1 MSIVFLFGILLVLG
15 VVGMPIAF
23 ALPLSAIIFI
33 TIEPS
38 LPLSIVVQRMSVG
51 IDSYVLLAI
60 PLFIFA
66 GNLLNVGGLAERI
79 FKFALA
85 LVGHIKGSL
94 AHVNVIASV
103 IFSGM
108 SGVAQADAAG
118 LGTVEVKAMTKAGF
132 SPEFSAAITA
142 ASSIIGPIIPPSG
155 IMIIYSVLSGT
166 SIPEL
171 FVAGIIPGL
180 SMALVL
186 MLTVYY
192 LAKSGKIP
200 CPEFKRQPV
209 ADVWQAFKEGFLPL
223 MAPVLLITGILT
235 GVATPTELG
244 ALTVAY
250 SIILGAVYRELNIAK
265 LLQAAKDTCVTCGA
279 LVFIIAAAVPFSA
292 ILALQGVPHMLATF
306 LTGVSDNPLVIL
318 LIINIALL
326 VLGCLL
332 DTTAI
337 MLITVPILMPVVMA
351 LGIDPVHFGLIV
363 IINLLIGTITPP
375 FGVLLFVMM
384 GVANVSYN
392 KMFSGIKLFYLP
404 LFLFLLVL
412 TYIPAFSLWL
422 PGLIF

>member
-1 MSIVFLFGILLVLG
+1 MSIIVLFLILLFLG
-15 VVGMPIAF
+15 LIGLPIAF

-38 LPLSIVVQRMSVG
+38 LPISIVVQRMSVG

-66 GNLLNVGGLAERI
+66 GNLLNFGGLAEKI
-79 FKFALA
+79 FNFALA
-85 LVGHIKGSL
+85 LVGHIRGSL

-186 MLTVYY
+186 MLTIYY
-192 LAKSGKIP
+192 LARTGKVY
-200 CPEFKRQPV
+200 CPEFERQPV
-209 ADVWQAFKEGFLPL
+209 KQVWAAFKEGFLPL
-223 MAPVLLITGILT
+223 MAPVLLIAGILT

-250 SIILGAVYRELNIAK
+250 SIILGAVYRELTLNK
-265 LLQAAKDTCVTCGA
+265 LLEAAKQTCVTCGA

-292 ILALQGVPHMLATF
+292 ILALLGIPHALAEF
-306 LTGVSDNPLVIL
+306 LTGISDNPMVIL
-318 LIINIALL
+318 LLINIALII
-326 VLGCLL
+326 LGCLL

-337 MLITVPILMPVVMA
+337 LLITVPILMPVIIT

-392 KMFSGIKLFYLP
+392 QMFSGIKLFYIP
-404 LFLFLLVL
+404 LFLFLLIL
-412 TYIPAFSLWL
+412 TYVPAFSLWL
-422 PGLIF
+422 PSLVF

>member
-1 MSIVFLFGILLVLG
+1 MSIILLFFILLVLG
-15 VVGMPIAF
+15 LIGVPIAF
-23 ALPLSAIIFI
+23 ALILSAMMFI
-33 TIEPS
+33 GIEGS
-38 LPLSIVVQRMSVG
+38 LPISIVAQRMSVG

-66 GNLLNVGGLAERI
+66 GNLLNFGGLAERI
-79 FKFALA
+79 FNLALA
-85 LVGHIKGSL
+85 LVGHIRGSL

-186 MLTVYY
+186 MVTIYY
-192 LAKSGKIP
+192 LARTGKVH
-200 CPEFKRQPV
+200 CPEFERKPV
-209 ADVWQAFKEGFLPL
+209 KEVWVAFKEGFLPV
-223 MAPVLLITGILT
+223 MAPILLIAGILT

-244 ALTVAY
+244 ALTAIY
-250 SIILGAVYRELNIAK
+250 SIMLGVIYKELTLAK
-265 LLQAAKDTCVTCGA
+265 LLQAAKQTCETCGA

-292 ILALQGVPHMLATF
+292 ILALLGVPHMLGEF
-306 LTGVSDNPLVIL
+306 LTGISDNPIVIL
-318 LIINIALL
+318 LLINIALL
-326 VLGCLL
+326 ILGCLL

-337 MLITVPILMPVVMA
+337 LLITVPILMPVVIS

-375 FGVLLFVMM
+375 FGILLFVMM
-384 GVANVSYN
+384 KVANVNYN
-392 KMFSGIKLFYLP
+392 KMFSGIKLFYIP

-412 TYIPAFSLWL
+412 TYVPAFSLWL
-422 PGLIF
+422 PSIVF

>member
-1 MSIVFLFGILLVLG
+1 M
-15 VVGMPIAF
+15 
-23 ALPLSAIIFI
+23 
-33 TIEPS
+33 
-38 LPLSIVVQRMSVG
+38 G

-66 GNLLNVGGLAERI
+66 GNLLNFGGLAERI
-79 FKFALA
+79 FNFALA
-85 LVGHIKGSL
+85 LVGHIRGSL

-118 LGTVEVKAMTKAGF
+118 LGTVEVKAMTKSGF

-180 SMALVL
+180 TMALVL
-186 MLTVYY
+186 MVTIYY
-192 LAKSGKIP
+192 LARTGKVH
-200 CPEFKRQPV
+200 CPEFERKPV
-209 ADVWQAFKEGFLPL
+209 KEIWSAFKDGFLPL

-244 ALTVAY
+244 ALTVIY
-250 SIILGAVYRELNIAK
+250 SIILGVVYKELDGQG
-265 LLQAAKDTCVTCGA
+265 LLEAAKQTCVTCGA

-292 ILALQGVPHMLATF
+292 ILALLGVPHALAEF
-306 LTGVSDNPLVIL
+306 LTGISDNPMIIL
-318 LIINIALL
+318 LLINIALII
-326 VLGCLL
+326 LGCLL

-337 MLITVPILMPVVMA
+337 LLITVPILMPVVLS

-384 GVANVSYN
+384 GVAGVSYN
-392 KMFSGIKLFYLP
+392 KMFSGIKVFYIP
-404 LFLFLLVL
+404 LFLFLLIL
-412 TYIPAFSLWL
+412 TYVPAFSLWL
-422 PGLIF
+422 PSKVF

>member
-1 MSIVFLFGILLVLG
+1 MSIILLFGILLVLG
-15 VVGMPIAF
+15 VFGMPIAF

-33 TIEPS
+33 SLEPS

-118 LGTVEVKAMTKAGF
+118 LGTVEVKAMTKSGF

-186 MLTVYY
+186 MMTVYY
-192 LAKSGKIP
+192 LAKTGKVP
-200 CPEFKRQPV
+200 CPEFERQPV
-209 ADVWQAFKEGFLPL
+209 ADVWRAFKEGFLPL
-223 MAPVLLITGILT
+223 MAPVLLIAGILT

-250 SIILGAVYRELNIAK
+250 SIILGLVYKELDTTK

-292 ILALQGVPHMLATF
+292 ILALLGVPHMLATY
-306 LTGVSDNPLVIL
+306 LTGISDNPLVIL

-326 VLGCLL
+326 ILGCLL

-351 LGIDPVHFGLIV
+351 LGVDPVHFGLIV

-384 GVANVSYN
+384 GVAKVSYN

-404 LFLFLLVL
+404 LFLFLIVL
-412 TYIPAFSLWL
+412 TYFPAFSLWL